1 MTKFHSRWISGFW
14 LIFIDFN
21 VGIDIF
27 PDFIGWFLIA
37 TAFSNVKVTGAK
49 WGMIASIV
57 AGISA
62 IPFVVPLQLGDL
74 PTWLVVMQ
82 TVRSAGEFLA
92 CTAFFVV
99 SDCLLRRE
107 KKSIFEKVLLIYLLL
122 NFTWVHVFMHF
133 DKGSGEALA
142 VLLAVL
148 GFVLMISFLV
158 ELYSRRKE
166 FASQKFDLQV

>member
-62 IPFVVPLQLGDL
+62 IPLVVPLQFGDL
-74 PTWLVVMQ
+74 PTWLIVMQ

-92 CTAFFVV
+92 FAAFFVV
-99 SDCLLRRE
+99 SDYLLRRE
-107 KKSIFEKVLLIYLLL
+107 KKSIFEKVLLIFLLF
-122 NFTWVHVFMHF
+122 NFTWGHVFMHF
-133 DKGSGEALA
+133 NRNSAETLA
-142 VLLAVL
+142 VFLGVL
-148 GFVLMISFLV
+148 GFVLTIIFFV
-158 ELYSRRKE
+158 KLYSRRKE
-166 FASQKFDLQV
+166 FDSQKFDVQV

>member
-37 TAFSNVKVTGAK
+37 AAFSNVKVPGAK

-62 IPFVVPLQLGDL
+62 IPFVFPLQYGDL
-74 PTWLVVMQ
+74 SSWLVVMRA
-82 TVRSAGEFLA
+82 VLAAGEFLA
-92 CTAFFVV
+92 FAAFFVV
-99 SDCLLRRE
+99 SDYLLRRE
-107 KKSIFEKVLLIYLLL
+107 KKSIFEIVLLIFLLL
-122 NFTWVHVFMHF
+122 NFTWGHVFMHF
-133 DKGSGEALA
+133 GRNSADTLA
-142 VLLAVL
+142 VFLAVS

-166 FASQKFDLQV
+166 FDSLKFDVQV

>member
-1 MTKFHSRWISGFW
+1 MNKFHSKWIAGLW

-27 PDFIGWFLIA
+27 PDFFGWFLIA
-37 TAFSNVKVTGAK
+37 SAFSNVKVPGAN
-49 WGMIASIV
+49 WGKIASIV

-74 PTWLVVMQ
+74 ATWLVVMQ
-82 TVRSAGEFLA
+82 AVRSVGEILA
-92 CTAFFVV
+92 IAAFFVV

-142 VLLAVL
+142 VLLAVS

-166 FASQKFDLQV
+166 FGSQKFDVQV